1 MMRLS
6 EQEWDLPWPEDSSDL
21 VGHFAREVCR
31 RLAEADQPVRFV
43 VCSTDTARGIC
54 HCEVGILSALPQSK
68 GQALREKGSI
78 PSIFEFRK
86 RPTASEVAF
95 NVVFVVPTGI
105 NATIGGH
112 AGDAGPV
119 ARLLASV
126 CDTLVL
132 HPNVVN
138 ASDINEMPE
147 NALYVEGS
155 VICRLLMGTAGL
167 QRVRNNRVMVVI
179 DRHPEIAYSNAAINA
194 VNAARACYGFDCSR
208 IVMLDPPVKLVSE
221 YTSTGRAAGRVDNL
235 GDFVDGIRPYLGDA
249 DAIAVSSV
257 IAVPPEFHQDYF
269 DSGGGMVN
277 PWGGVEAIFTHA
289 LSLFYGLPSAHSPM
303 IESEEIE
310 SVDPGVVDPR
320 MAAEAVSLTF
330 LPSILKGLKR
340 SPRIVTDPAE
350 MQSPGC
356 LTARDIACMVIPDG
370 CLGLPVLAALA
381 QGIPV
386 IAVRD
391 PSHLMNNDLA
401 ELPWRAGQFCI
412 VNNYLEAVGVLCA
425 KKSGLALDSVRR
437 PILPAPVVEISQ
449 PKRRGSRPRLHKGEP
464 SADSSRNGPS
474 LPSVR

>member
-1 MMRLS
+1 MRLF
-6 EQEWDLPWPEDSSDL
+6 EYEWTIPWPRDVHDL
-21 VGHFAREVCR
+21 LGHFR
-31 RLAEADQPVRFV
+31 RLAGERLKDGEHPVRFV
-43 VCSTDTARGIC
+43 VCSTDRENETC
-54 HCEVGILSALPQSK
+54 HCEVGILATSAGHGVSGASVP
-68 GQALREKGSI
+68 AI

-86 RPTASEVAF
+86 RSHENAEQF
-95 NVVFVVPTGI
+95 NVVFLVPTGI

-126 CDTLVL
+126 CDTLIL

-147 NALYVEGS
+147 NSLYVEGS

-167 QRVRNNRVMVVI
+167 RRVRNNRVLVVI
-179 DRHPEIAYSNAAINA
+179 DRHDEVAYSNAAINA

-208 IVMLDPPVKLVSE
+208 IIVLDPPVRLVSE

-235 GDFVDGIRPYLGDA
+235 VDFLDGIRPYLPEST
-249 DAIAVSSV
+249 AIAVSSV

-269 DSGGGMVN
+269 DSDGGMVN

-289 LSLFYGLPSAHSPM
+289 LSLLFGQPSAHSPM

-310 SVDPGVVDPR
+310 SIDPGIVDPR

-330 LPSILKGLKR
+330 LQSILKGLQR
-340 SPRIVTDPAE
+340 SPRIETDAAALE
-350 MQSPGC
+350 SPSC
-356 LTARDIACMVIPDG
+356 VTARDISCLVIPDG
-370 CLGLPVLAALA
+370 CLGLPVLAALE

-386 IAVRD
+386 VAVRD

-401 ELPWRAGQFCI
+401 ALPWAPGQFTS
-412 VNNYLEAVGVLCA
+412 VDNYLEAVGVLA
-425 KKSGLALDSVRR
+425 AIKAGLAFDSVRR
-437 PILPAPVVEISQ
+437 PILSAQVTEVVQ
-449 PKRRGSRPRLHKGEP
+449 KRRGGSRSRVPRGV
-464 SADSSRNGPS
+464 SAAPSSRNGQNGS
-474 LPSVR
+474 EAG

>member
-1 MMRLS
+1 MRLY
-6 EQEWDLPWPEDSSDL
+6 EHEWDFPWPGGPGDAL
-21 VGHFAREVCR
+21 THFAGMVQE
-31 RLAEADQPVRFV
+31 RLEHGEHPVRFV
-43 VCSTDTARGIC
+43 VCSSDPAAGRC
-54 HCEVGILSALPQSK
+54 HCEVGILNAPGDSRPGGSK
-68 GQALREKGSI
+68 V

-86 RPTASEVAF
+86 RPFENLEHF
-95 NVVFVVPTGI
+95 NVVFLVPTGI

-119 ARLLASV
+119 ARLLSTV
-126 CDTLVL
+126 CDSLIV

-167 QRVRNNRVMVVI
+167 RRVRSNRVLVVI
-179 DRHPEIAYSNAAINA
+179 DRHEEIAYSNAAINA
-194 VNAARACYGFDCSR
+194 VNAARACYGFDCPR

-235 GDFVDGIRPYLGDA
+235 ADFLEGIRPYLPEA

-269 DSGGGMVN
+269 DSDGAMVN
-277 PWGGVEAIFTHA
+277 PWGGVEAIFTHS
-289 LSLFYGLPSAHSPM
+289 LSLLFGLPTAHSPM

-310 SVDPGVVDPR
+310 SIDPGIVDPR

-330 LPSILKGLKR
+330 LQSILKGLKC
-340 SPRIVTDPAE
+340 SPRIETDPALL
-350 MQSPGC
+350 QNSRC
-356 LTARDIACMVIPDG
+356 LTACDVSALVIPDG
-370 CLGLPVLAALA
+370 CIGLPVLAALA

-391 PSHLMNNDLA
+391 PNHLMANDLNA
-401 ELPWRAGQFCI
+401 LPWAPGQFCR
-412 VNNYLEAVGVLCA
+412 VENYLEAAGALCA
-425 KKSGLALDSVRR
+425 RKTGLPLESVRR
-437 PILPAPVVEISQ
+437 PILPAPVALVVSRSS
-449 PKRRGSRPRLHKGEP
+449 RRSKPARPLAGST
-464 SADSSRNGPS
+464 RNGPRA
-474 LPSVR
+474 PIDT